1 MLGIDECADAAI
13 FLALGNGFET
23 ECGFTGGFRAENFN
37 HAAAGQAADAECQ
50 VHAEGAGGNNIKVF
64 FLLAAVHFHDGAFAE
79 VFFDLGKGGG

>member
-1 MLGIDECADAAI
+1 MLGIDECANAAI
-13 FLALGNGFET
+13 FLALGNGLET
-23 ECGFTGGFRAENFN
+23 ECGFTGGFRTENFN
-37 HAAAGQAADAECQ
+37 HTAAGQAADAERQ